1 MADTAGIRAE
11 LGQAQADLASAQ
23 QEYDQLVAA
32 SRNANFDVTQPGQ
45 KEAWFAARRAASA
58 YRTGVLEPAEARVS
72 DIELQLKQAEATT
85 AEAAP
90 LGTASSGEVAAEE
103 QQARSDDAGT
113 TNPDQPPE
121 VLAPEGRVDPAD
133 VQFGV
138 DPPVV
143 STTESQSVSPNGV
156 TSSIAGDPFAYD
168 DAEGR
173 PEPMGS
179 PGVAAGN
186 EDSGRNLS
194 DRIIKSAFSGMI
206 TPQPNVLDDYPSY
219 TYSISWYL
227 LVPGTYKKLL
237 ESKNRTLQGF
247 QLLAQS
253 GGAPANTAGRVAPA
267 DPQELQQEA
276 DGASTAYS
284 TAGRNPYFNLDYYI
298 DNLEIESKIIGS
310 AVRSAHNVAS
320 LKFTLT
326 EPNGVTLL
334 NNLYQAVNEL
344 YKTSNLAYVRAQYC
358 LVIRF
363 YGYDTN
369 GNLVTKLGKN
379 YPVTDNKAVIEKFY
393 PFIITNLKFRLANKL
408 VEYNIEGAPIPH
420 QLGYTQN
427 LGVIKAPIELAGATV
442 TDVLTGSYTIPIPAD
457 DGRQTTPTPSTPVVT
472 EEPTYRGDGRF
483 TDEDTASPFQV
494 GA

>member
-90 LGTASSGEVAAEE
+90 LGTASSGEVVAEE
-103 QQARSDDAGT
+103 QRARSEDAGT
-113 TNPDQPPE
+113 TNPDQPPT

-138 DPPVV
+138 DPPV
-143 STTESQSVSPNGV
+143 TTTLESQSVGPTGS
-156 TSSIAGDPFAYD
+156 TASIAYGE
-168 DAEGR
+168 AEGR
-173 PEPMGS
+173 PPEPQGS
-179 PGVAAGN
+179 PGAAAGN
-186 EDSGRNLS
+186 EDSGGTLS
-194 DRIIKSAFSGMI
+194 ERIIKSAFSGSI
-206 TPQPNVLDDYPSY
+206 APQPNVLDEYPSY

-237 ESKNRTLQGF
+237 ESKNRTLQGY

-253 GGAPANTAGRVAPA
+253 GGAPGNNAGRVAPA

-276 DGASTAYS
+276 DGASTAYN

-310 AVRSAHNVAS
+310 AVKSAHNVAS

-344 YKTSNLAYVRAQYC
+344 YKTSNLPYVKAQYC

-369 GNLVTKLGKN
+369 GNLVTKIGKN
-379 YPVTDNKAVIEKFY
+379 YPATDSRAVIEKFY
-393 PFIITNLKFRLANKL
+393 PFIITSLKFRLANKL
-408 VEYNIEGAPIPH
+408 VEYSIEGAPIPH

-457 DGRQTTPTPSTPVVT
+457 DGRQTTPTPSTPIVT